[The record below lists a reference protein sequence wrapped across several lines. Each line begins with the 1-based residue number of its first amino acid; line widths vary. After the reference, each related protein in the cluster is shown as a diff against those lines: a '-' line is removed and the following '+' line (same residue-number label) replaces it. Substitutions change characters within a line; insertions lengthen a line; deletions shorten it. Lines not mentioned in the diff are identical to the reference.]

1 MHRGGMLDAYWRTT
15 GSKDENGLLGFNV
28 ESRHKRIRHWNINR
42 GGHNLNYKRHSCCAR
57 CHFREG
63 IDLHSNL
70 SGPMIIRDDDHQ
82 LSNQIHFLQLIF
94 ISFQFRF
101 CETKME
107 NNSRN
112 THATYKGNRLSLFR
126 PTTCFHCFYG

>member
-1 MHRGGMLDAYWRTT
+1 
-15 GSKDENGLLGFNV
+15 
-28 ESRHKRIRHWNINR
+28 
-42 GGHNLNYKRHSCCAR
+42 
-57 CHFREG
+57 
-63 IDLHSNL
+63 
-70 SGPMIIRDDDHQ
+70 MIIRDDDHQ
-82 LSNQIHFLQLIF
+82 LYNQIHFLQLIF

-112 THATYKGNRLSLFR
+112 THVTYKGNKLSLFR